1 MNQFTFGDARPGGLE
16 HIDLSTSH
24 KVSKVRNKSF
34 SFILPDSLVYST
46 NHTIYYVMYTRLKQ

>member
-24 KVSKVRNKSF
+24 KVSKVRNKIVSVSF
-34 SFILPDSLVYST
+34 YQTLVYST

>member
-24 KVSKVRNKSF
+24 KVSKVRNKIVSVSF
-34 SFILPDSLVYST
+34 YQTLSCIQLILQ
-46 NHTIYYVMYTRLKQ
+46 YTMSCIPG